1 MRRHFSPSMAV
12 ATCSVSLGVAPARSA
27 CADAGTAANR
37 AQIETKT
44 RSVNLSVP
52 GSLRDDRRSFTDDA
66 LDLMVPSEPD
76 RRAHLFEVRSYTRWM
91 LNGKVAKFD
100 VD

>member
-1 MRRHFSPSMAV
+1 
-12 ATCSVSLGVAPARSA
+12 
-27 CADAGTAANR
+27 
-37 AQIETKT
+37 
-44 RSVNLSVP
+44 
-52 GSLRDDRRSFTDDA
+52 
-66 LDLMVPSEPD
+66 MVPSEPD